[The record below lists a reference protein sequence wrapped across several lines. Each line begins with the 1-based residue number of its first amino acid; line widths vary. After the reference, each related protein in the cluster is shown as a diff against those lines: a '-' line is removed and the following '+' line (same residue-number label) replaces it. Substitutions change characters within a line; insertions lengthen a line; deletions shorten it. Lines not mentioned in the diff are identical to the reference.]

1 MEASNT
7 SLLDENASY
16 RLLLMMSGMIFS
28 NVGCSCS
35 VGGRT
40 IVHYLG
46 QVHNLLLKTGLL
58 DNPIREFSLA

>member
-46 QVHNLLLKTGLL
+46 QVNMVSVRVIFFEAFL
-58 DNPIREFSLA
+58 FFF